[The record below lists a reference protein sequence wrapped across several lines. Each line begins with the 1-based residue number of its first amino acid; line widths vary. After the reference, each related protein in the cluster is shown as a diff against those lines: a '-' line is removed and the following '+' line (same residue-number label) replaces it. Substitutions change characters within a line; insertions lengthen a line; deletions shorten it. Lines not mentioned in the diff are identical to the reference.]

1 MVRPVEPSTEE
12 NDDEKNE
19 ELNERMARRK
29 NGKKNGGN
37 GGNVKRRRTT
47 TKTRERHEGIYTG
60 FKNFLHDNQ
69 FKFQQ
74 LFFYN
79 HSGSVGHDEKK
90 LLSFFS
96 KNVNF

>member
-1 MVRPVEPSTEE
+1 MIVRPVKPSTEE
-12 NDDEKNE
+12 NDDEKNG

-29 NGKKNGGN
+29 NEKNGEN

-74 LFFYN
+74 LFFTTIRAVWDMMKRSFYLFSN
-79 HSGSVGHDEKK
+79 HI
-90 LLSFFS
+90 
-96 KNVNF
+96 NI